1 MSMIKLVRLLTGG
14 AIIAGTVVALKALG
28 DKFEEMEKDA
38 MDEAQK
44 KFDNEQGRVF
54 GNAES
59 NVQTKSKENS
69 NFDEL
74 NSLVGEIAT
83 SSKASG
89 KLDSKIVDIK
99 EAAASAR
106 NAKKKSEEKVVEDK
120 KPVATPA
127 PEKKVTLTKKSTTN
141 TAATAKK
148 KPAVKNVSKAKSPK
162 SVKETDNKVDSP
174 KV

>member
-44 KFDNEQGRVF
+44 KFDNEQGRPVNDSE
-54 GNAES
+54 GNVKA
-59 NVQTKSKENS
+59 KSQENS

-74 NSLVGEIAT
+74 NSLVGEIAS

-99 EAAASAR
+99 EAAASVR
-106 NAKKKSEEKVVEDK
+106 NAKKKVDEKNVEDK
-120 KPVATPA
+120 KQVAVT
-127 PEKKVTLTKKSTTN
+127 EKKATLTKKSTVST
-141 TAATAKK
+141 TAQGKK
-148 KPAVKNVSKAKSPK
+148 KPAAKTTSKSKASKVAKSTEATVEVPK
-162 SVKETDNKVDSP
+162 E
-174 KV
+174 